1 MENLGMCNKTMTTCK
16 TLKDSVWYKFCV
28 VYWILGSE
36 DLLDCIFLSLEIFT
50 DKLMKFS
57 FEVSP
62 WPVVESD
69 KHLQQA
75 TDFTLKLEAAQM

>member
-1 MENLGMCNKTMTTCK
+1 MENLGMSNKTMTTCK

-36 DLLDCIFLSLEIFT
+36 DLLDCIYLSLEIFT
-50 DKLMKFS
+50 YKLLKFS